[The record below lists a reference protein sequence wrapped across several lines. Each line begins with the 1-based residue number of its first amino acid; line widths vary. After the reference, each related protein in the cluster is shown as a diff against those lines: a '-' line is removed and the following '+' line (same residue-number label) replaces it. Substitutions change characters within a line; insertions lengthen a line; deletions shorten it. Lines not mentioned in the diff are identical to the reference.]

1 MNLEQLPTIIMAL
14 GLILALIGLLRGPS
28 LASRVVSLDLLT
40 TIGIGLIAIYA
51 VVTDQPVFL
60 DIAFVL
66 ALISFLGTIAFA
78 FYLERSQR

>member
-1 MNLEQLPTIIMAL
+1 VNLEQLPTIIMAL

-40 TIGIGLIAIYA
+40 TIGIGVIAIYA